1 MNKIKLYNK
10 LGHGQFGNIFE
21 AKCEGLFPEN
31 VAVKQLKGDF
41 LQFIFELYNE
51 QCFTFRSTF

>member
-1 MNKIKLYNK
+1 MANLE
-10 LGHGQFGNIFE
+10 IFLRQNV
-21 AKCEGLFPEN
+21 KVCFLKN